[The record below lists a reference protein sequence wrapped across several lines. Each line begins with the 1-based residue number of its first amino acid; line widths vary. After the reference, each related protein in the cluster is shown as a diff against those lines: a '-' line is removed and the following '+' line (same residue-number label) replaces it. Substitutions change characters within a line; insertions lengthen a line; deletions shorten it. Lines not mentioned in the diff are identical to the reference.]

1 MLGLMIGIMIMT
13 NTVVLSAV
21 LLLSKRYR
29 KIRKQYESVH
39 YKLIYLNQELDTARL
54 TLRELVDRE
63 YESDGKLNH
72 VPYQPTDY
80 GKNSTL

>member
-29 KIRKQYESVH
+29 KVRRQYESVH
-39 YKLIYLNQELDTARL
+39 YKLIHLNQEVDIARF
-54 TLRELVDRE
+54 TLRKLVDRE
-63 YESDGKLNH
+63 NEYDGNPNLLRN
-72 VPYQPTDY
+72 QPTDY
-80 GKNSTL
+80 GK